1 MKTFELGTKYS
12 NPIVLSLGFFDC
24 IHIGHKSLI
33 QTANKIAKDLGAE
46 SFLMTF
52 SNDPSVLFG
61 KSKQIYTYEDRV
73 ESLKNLG
80 VNGVISAHFDEKFAA
95 IEPNEFLKLLVGT
108 LNIKCIVVGA
118 DYTFGINAEGDVDY
132 LKKFCNVA
140 GIRVEVV
147 PFACINGLKLST
159 RNLKSLLE
167 VGNVKALD
175 AYLSE
180 PYFMTGTVTHAKHNG
195 TRMGFPT
202 ANINQNPDRF
212 PLSDGVYAT
221 KVVVDGREYSS
232 MTNVGAK
239 PTFNDF
245 LPTVETHIMGF
256 YDDLYGKTVKI
267 KFYERIRDIKAF
279 DSIEE
284 LRVQLTKDEQ
294 HVLKL
299 FGANEL

>member
-1 MKTFELGTKYS
+1 MKTFELGNKYS

-33 QTANKIAKDLGAE
+33 ETANKIAKESGAE

-52 SNDPSVLFG
+52 SNDPSTLFW
-61 KSKQIYTYEDRV
+61 KSKQIYTFEDRV
-73 ESLKNLG
+73 ESLKNLD
-80 VNGVISAHFDEKFAA
+80 VQGVISANFDERFAA
-95 IEPNEFLKLLVGT
+95 IEPDEFLRLLTDT

-132 LKKFCNVA
+132 LKRFCAVR

-159 RNLKSLLE
+159 RNLKSLLD
-167 VGNVKALD
+167 VGDVKTLD

-180 PYFMTGTVTHAKHNG
+180 PYFMTGSVKHAKHNG

-202 ANINQNPDRF
+202 ANISQNPDRF
-212 PLSDGVYAT
+212 PLASGVYAT
-221 KVVVDGREYSS
+221 KVVVDGKEYAS

-239 PTFNDF
+239 PTFGDF
-245 LPTVETHIMGF
+245 SENVETHVMNF
-256 YDDLYGKTVKI
+256 DEDLYGKNIKI
-267 KFYERIRDIKAF
+267 KFYERIRDIKRF
-279 DSIEE
+279 DTMDD
-284 LRVQLTKDEQ
+284 LRLQLTTDEQ
-294 HVLKL
+294 HVNKL
-299 FGANEL
+299 FGLAD